1 MSPILL
7 IFIFVLSLAVL
18 VKASDS
24 FTVAAEKIGITL
36 GMSPF
41 MVGVTI
47 VAVGTSLPELVSS
60 ILAVYQGVSEV
71 VVGNVVGSNTANIL
85 LILGIAGVITALP
98 QGNSKSLEGLQKSR
112 DLIIQYDLVSVDLPL
127 FVGSTFLFGLAIWDQ
142 NFSLVEA
149 GIFILGYLIYLFYTL
164 DNSQHQDQ
172 GEDPNL
178 EQPPAQSETE
188 SPISGRS
195 RELLKQSAIL
205 VISALFIFL
214 GAKYTISSL
223 ISLSETLNIAK
234 EIIAVTAVA
243 VGTSLPELLV
253 TVSASLRGNAEIA
266 VGNVLGSNIFNTFIV
281 MGIPRLLGNLNIPE
295 TVVMGGMPVLIS
307 GTVLMFFVTQD
318 RKLTPWE
325 GWLFLLFYVWFL
337 AKTFNFA

>member
-7 IFIFVLSLAVL
+7 IVIFIVSLAVL
-18 VKASDS
+18 VKASDT
-24 FTVAAEKIGITL
+24 FTTAAEKIGIAL

-41 MVGVTI
+41 IVGVTI

-60 ILAVYQGVSEV
+60 IIAVYQGASEV

-98 QGNSKSLEGLQKSR
+98 HWNSKPLETPEKSQ
-112 DLIIQYDLVSVDLPL
+112 DLIIEYDLVSVDLPL

-149 GIFILGYLIYLFYTL
+149 GIFIIGYLIYLFYTL
-164 DNSQHQDQ
+164 DNSQQND
-172 GEDPNL
+172 L
-178 EQPPAQSETE
+178 EQESLQKETTPADRATADRDRTTVL
-188 SPISGRS
+188 I
-195 RELLKQSAIL
+195 KQGVIL
-205 VISALFIFL
+205 VISAVFIFV

-266 VGNVLGSNIFNTFIV
+266 VGNVLGSNIFNTFVV
-281 MGIPRLLGNLNIPE
+281 MGVPRLLGNLNIPE
-295 TVVMGGMPVLIS
+295 TVLVGGMPVLIA
-307 GTVLMFFVTQD
+307 GTILMFFVTQD

>member
-1 MSPILL
+1 
-7 IFIFVLSLAVL
+7 
-18 VKASDS
+18 
-24 FTVAAEKIGITL
+24 
-36 GMSPF
+36 MSPF
-41 MVGVTI
+41 IVGVTI

-60 ILAVYQGVSEV
+60 ILAVYQGASEV
-71 VVGNVVGSNTANIL
+71 VVGNVLGSNTANIL

-98 QGNSKSLEGLQKSR
+98 HWNSKSVEEPEHSR

-142 NFSLVEA
+142 NFSLTEA
-149 GIFILGYLIYLFYTL
+149 IIFIFGYLIYLFYTL
-164 DNSQHQDQ
+164 DNSRHNDQSQDTTLAP
-172 GEDPNL
+172 DPT
-178 EQPPAQSETE
+178 QTKSE
-188 SPISGRS
+188 SPPSDRTKALIQQGV
-195 RELLKQSAIL
+195 IL
-205 VISALFIFL
+205 AISAVFIFL

-223 ISLSETLNIAK
+223 ISLSETLNVAK

-266 VGNVLGSNIFNTFIV
+266 VGNVLGSNIFNTFVV
-281 MGIPRLLGNLNIPE
+281 MGVPRLLGNLNIPE
-295 TVVMGGMPVLIS
+295 TVLIGGIPVLIS
-307 GTVLMFFVTQD
+307 GTILMFFVTQD

-325 GWLFLLFYVWFL
+325 GWLFLLFYFWFL